1 MTDFLHALYGD
12 CGELWWYVWTLGAG
26 GTAKY
31 THWFQA
37 QDIPRAAELCAATT
51 EANVYYPI
59 GLTRARGTPSQR
71 ATIEQVQCL
80 VGLVAD
86 IDHKPGGCPDEQ
98 TARTIL
104 QQLEHAPT
112 YLVHSGHGL
121 QAGWLFREPWVFDTP
136 QEHADAQNL
145 ALAWGYTVAEQYN
158 RAGYEVDA
166 VHDLTRIMRV
176 PGTMNVKGDPVPCV
190 LRELDADRRYN
201 PQELSDC
208 CIDVPRATM
217 RQTALP
223 SVDVSSAFPTER
235 HELLM
240 QEHDEYRATWEHT
253 RKDLNGDCSRHDMA
267 LASYAAQCGWSDD
280 EITAM
285 LVAHRQKHGRDK
297 PDKLHRADYY
307 ARTIHRARQ
316 TSEQQQAQQQ
326 AADTIQDATADG
338 GAVIKALA
346 ERWEIPLTRI
356 DRVTGDPAVYRFWIG
371 GKVAE
376 VAAPDMVTQGRFL
389 GEILSVAN
397 VLPRAVAP
405 KEKPTWRDLVNRVAQ
420 VAETIEGGDGTTR
433 DGALLGVLTDM
444 IEERGIADLGDDEDI
459 HQTGGIFRHD
469 GRIWFSLGELVQK
482 CKVVSMD
489 GRVSQKSLAQ
499 RLRAVGAVDKQFA
512 IKTYNNRKT
521 IRRCWGVSESAL
533 AR

>member
-1 MTDFLHALYGD
+1 
-12 CGELWWYVWTLGAG
+12 
-26 GTAKY
+26 
-31 THWFQA
+31 
-37 QDIPRAAELCAATT
+37 
-51 EANVYYPI
+51 
-59 GLTRARGTPSQR
+59 
-71 ATIEQVQCL
+71 
-80 VGLVAD
+80 
-86 IDHKPGGCPDEQ
+86 
-98 TARTIL
+98 
-104 QQLEHAPT
+104 
-112 YLVHSGHGL
+112 
-121 QAGWLFREPWVFDTP
+121 
-136 QEHADAQNL
+136 
-145 ALAWGYTVAEQYN
+145 
-158 RAGYEVDA
+158 VDA

-176 PGTMNVKGDPVPCV
+176 PGTMNVKGEPVPCV
-190 LRELDADRRYN
+190 LRELDAGRRYN

-235 HELLM
+235 HELLIA
-240 QEHDEYRATWEHT
+240 EHDEYRATWEHT

-267 LASYAAQCGWSDD
+267 LASYAAQCGWGDD

-376 VAAPDMVTQGRFL
+376 VPAPDMVTQGRFL
-389 GEILSVAN
+389 GEILSVGN

-405 KEKPTWRDLVNRVAQ
+405 KEKPSWRELVNRVAG

-469 GRIWFSLGELVQK
+469 GMIWFNLGELVQK

-489 GRVSQKSLAQ
+489 GRVSRKSLAQ
-499 RLRAVGAVDKQFA
+499 RLRALGATDKQFA
-512 IKTYNNRKT
+512 IKTYNNRRT
-521 IRRCWGVSESAL
+521 TRRCWGVSESAL
-533 AR
+533 MR